1 MNDRQQ
7 KLSRRTMVAGVG
19 TVGALTA
26 AATLLPA
33 PKPGPSD
40 TPKTLPTVVE
50 TGGYRETDHVLH
62 YYRTTL
68 V

>member
-7 KLSRRTMVAGVG
+7 KLSRRKMVAGVG

-26 AATLLPA
+26 AAALLPTSKPA
-33 PKPGPSD
+33 PSEAA
-40 TPKTLPTVVE
+40 KTLPTSAE
-50 TGGYRETDHVLH
+50 ASGYRETDHVLH